1 MSDGTTS
8 NQRNARVK
16 PTECEHMTK
25 EKSKLDPD
33 FIRQLAELVQSTDL
47 TEIEVEQDDLRIRV
61 AREIIVQQAAI
72 SAPVAAAPVAVAP
85 APAAAATA
93 PAPAASDDLANAVR
107 SPMVGTAYL
116 APEPG
121 AAPFVSVG
129 DQVREGQTLMIVEA
143 MKTMNHIPATKSG
156 KVTAIL
162 VEDAQPV
169 EYDEPLIVIE

>member
-1 MSDGTTS
+1 
-8 NQRNARVK
+8 
-16 PTECEHMTK
+16 MTK
-25 EKSKLDPD
+25 EKNKLDPD

-47 TEIEVEQDDLRIRV
+47 TEIEVEHDDLRIRV
-61 AREIIVQQAAI
+61 AREIVVQQATIA
-72 SAPVAAAPVAVAP
+72 APVAAAPAAVAAP
-85 APAAAATA
+85 VAAAPAAAAEAA
-93 PAPAASDDLANAVR
+93 PAGGGQDLSNAVR

-116 APEPG
+116 SPEPG
-121 AAPFVSVG
+121 AAVFIAVG

-169 EYDEPLIVIE
+169 EFDEPLIIIE